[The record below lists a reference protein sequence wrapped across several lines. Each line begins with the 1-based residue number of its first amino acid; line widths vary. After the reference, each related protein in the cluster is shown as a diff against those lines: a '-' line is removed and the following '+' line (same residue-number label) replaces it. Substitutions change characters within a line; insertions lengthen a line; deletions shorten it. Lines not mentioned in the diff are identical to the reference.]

1 MKNLILILHAL
12 VLVMTL
18 SIVVLP
24 KFWVVTMVGDSGG
37 VTGLSIPWIW
47 TAYIAVVF
55 LSSAITFSW
64 VTKQ

>member
-24 KFWVVTMVGDSGG
+24 KFWIVTMVGGADGI
-37 VTGLSIPWIW
+37 TGLSIPWIW
-47 TAYIAVVF
+47 TVYIAVVF
-55 LSSAITFSW
+55 LSSAVTFSW
-64 VTKQ
+64 VTKR